1 MSKVNYRKCDICGDI
16 LKKDVRLFRFVNGY
30 RILNRLF
37 NKLDICDSCM
47 KKIKQ
52 LSVDVKVEEK
62 YVNELFD
69 KHDRYEDFNYE
80 SAYLQGADDMLNI
93 LSHKR
98 LNNINAKR

>member
-16 LKKDVRLFRFVNGY
+16 IKKDVRVYGFDNGY
-30 RILNRLF
+30 RIWNKLF
-37 NKLDICDSCM
+37 NKLDICHSCM

-52 LSVDVKVEEK
+52 LSADVKDEEK

-69 KHDRYEDFNYE
+69 KHDIYENFDYE
-80 SAYLQGADDMLNI
+80 SAYLQGAEDMLSI

-98 LNNINAKR
+98 LKNIKIKK